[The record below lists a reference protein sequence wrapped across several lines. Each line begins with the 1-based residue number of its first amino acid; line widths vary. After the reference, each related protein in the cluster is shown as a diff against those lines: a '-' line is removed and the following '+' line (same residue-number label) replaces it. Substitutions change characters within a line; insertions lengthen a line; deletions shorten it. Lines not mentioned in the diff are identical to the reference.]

1 VAQILNP
8 AFRVGGAIRSITP
21 RWGMVGRPCHNSF
34 MDCMALA
41 TNTHTHCIRRHP
53 HLATVEPSPAV
64 TWAIAFISF
73 LPHPSLKRKRI
84 GEMK

>member
-1 VAQILNP
+1 
-8 AFRVGGAIRSITP
+8 
-21 RWGMVGRPCHNSF
+21 

-73 LPHPSLKRKRI
+73 LPHPSLALPFFSSGKSNSI
-84 GEMK
+84 SF